1 MNGDKSPFSQLNFN
15 ENKKLVG
22 SVSLTF
28 MFDAGKILS
37 RDGGGG
43 GVELEAAS
51 YFQVTVLTPVHHH
64 HHQDIDC
71 P

>member
-15 ENKKLVG
+15 ENKNLVG

-43 GVELEAAS
+43 GEAGS
-51 YFQVTVLTPVHHH
+51 CIIFPSNGPDTSPPPPPPPGH
-64 HHQDIDC
+64 
-71 P
+71 